1 MRRRWNEIGRG
12 ASELARRSDEGEK
25 AGGNLEGTE
34 GCWWGGV
41 GRRDKWKAGTR
52 VLRVNHLCQD

>member
-41 GRRDKWKAGTR
+41 GWGGEARQVEGRDACASG
-52 VLRVNHLCQD
+52 